1 MARVINADGATIVG
15 TLEQIARLLELLRG
29 KSSGVVNLDRA
40 NFVILDRPLTQRSVK
55 AAIEATPRKGKR

>member
-29 KSSGVVNLDRA
+29 QGPGVVNMDRA
-40 NFVILDRPLTQRSVK
+40 KFIILGKPLTHTSVK
-55 AAIEATPRKGKR
+55 QAIEATPKRRG

>member
-29 KSSGVVNLDRA
+29 KGAGVVNLDRA
-40 NFVILDRPLTQRSVK
+40 NFVILDKPLTHTSVK
-55 AAIEATPRKGKR
+55 SAIEATPRKGK